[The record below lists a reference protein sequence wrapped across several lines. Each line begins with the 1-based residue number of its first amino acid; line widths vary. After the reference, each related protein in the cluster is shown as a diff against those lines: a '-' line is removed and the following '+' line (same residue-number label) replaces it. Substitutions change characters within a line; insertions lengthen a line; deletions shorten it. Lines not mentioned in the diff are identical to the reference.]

1 MEFSF
6 FASNIS
12 DLTHISKE
20 IIRLS
25 YSKRKFLFYGEMGV
39 GKTTL
44 IKSIL
49 FQLGV
54 KEIVTSP
61 TFSIINEY
69 FSDKYGN
76 IYHFDFYRIKDEV
89 EVYDIGYEEYFY
101 SENYCFIEWPSKVEN
116 LLDDNMIRIYL
127 ETCGDDRIIKINL

>member
-6 FASNIS
+6 FASNIG